1 MTENQDQVN
10 ILNVTNRVEK
20 TEMKLFSMKFPTTV
34 SNRNITFN
42 YSAKLHN
49 TFVKPSLTSGL
60 SALTITGKPLT
71 KLINSEKRL
80 IRHMFN
86 FRKKATVLPLYLLLG
101 MVPIQ
106 INLERETLS
115 LFLNSWTN
123 ISNPLSVINKFILKR
138 KMRGDYWINHV
149 DKLLRKYGLSDA
161 LTLLTR
167 NSPTKASWKK
177 LN

>member
-10 ILNVTNRVEK
+10 ILNVTNRIEK
-20 TEMKLFSMKFPTTV
+20 TEKKLFSMKFPTTV

-86 FRKKATVLPLYLLLG
+86 FRKKATVLPL
-101 MVPIQ
+101 
-106 INLERETLS
+106 
-115 LFLNSWTN
+115 
-123 ISNPLSVINKFILKR
+123 
-138 KMRGDYWINHV
+138 
-149 DKLLRKYGLSDA
+149 
-161 LTLLTR
+161 
-167 NSPTKASWKK
+167 
-177 LN
+177 

>member
-1 MTENQDQVN
+1 MKESLFKLDGIPPLYDESSVHLGLIMTENQDQVN
-10 ILNVTNRVEK
+10 ILNVTNRIEK
-20 TEMKLFSMKFPTTV
+20 TEKKLFSMKFPTTV

-86 FRKKATVLPLYLLLG
+86 FRKKATVFTLILTSRYGPHSDKFGKRNLVT
-101 MVPIQ
+101 VPKLMDQ
-106 INLERETLS
+106 HLQPT
-115 LFLNSWTN
+115 
-123 ISNPLSVINKFILKR
+123 ISNQQVYSEAKDERRLL
-138 KMRGDYWINHV
+138 
-149 DKLLRKYGLSDA
+149 DK
-161 LTLLTR
+161 
-167 NSPTKASWKK
+167 PC
-177 LN
+177 